1 LSIFSSNSC
10 WACR

>member
-10 WACR
+10 WTCR